1 MSVGH
6 YENFPVGSI
15 LLPARLRPAVH
26 AIYRF
31 ARSADDL
38 ADEGDASPTER
49 LAALAGYRARL
60 DAIAQGEHCAGDPVF
75 APLAQAIARHQL
87 PLAPFYDLLSAFSQ
101 DVTTTRYATFAEL
114 VSYCRLS
121 ANPVGR
127 LMLHLFDQHDPR
139 SLAMSDG
146 ICTALQLTN
155 FLQDIALDWQKGR
168 VYLPQ
173 DALAKYRVSEAQIAA
188 GDTSGLWS
196 VMMQQQIERARSM
209 LAAGAPLGKRL
220 PGRFGLEL
228 RLIVLGGE
236 TILRKLHRS
245 GGDVFQ
251 QRPVLTTRDWLYMGY
266 RALQGR

>member
-1 MSVGH
+1 MNKSMLVGAVLGA
-6 YENFPVGSI
+6 VGVT
-15 LLPARLRPAVH
+15 AGGAV
-26 AIYRF
+26 ATYSLVDRGPDY
-31 ARSADDL
+31 AEVL
-38 ADEGDASPTER
+38 AVTPINETVKTPREV
-49 LAALAGYRARL
+49 
-60 DAIAQGEHCAGDPVF
+60 C
-75 APLAQAIARHQL
+75 
-87 PLAPFYDLLSAFSQ
+87 Q
-101 DVTTTRYATFAEL
+101 DVTVTRYATFGDV

-127 LMLHLFDQHDPR
+127 LMLHLFGVTDRQ
-139 SLAMSDG
+139 SMAMSDG
-146 ICTALQLTN
+146 ICTALQLVN
-155 FLQDIALDWQKGR
+155 FLQDVAVDWQKGR

-173 DALAKYRVSEAQIAA
+173 SALAQYGLTEDAIAR
-188 GDTSGLWS
+188 GDTGGLWG
-196 VMMQQQIERARSM
+196 VMMRDQVRRARQF

-266 RALQGR
+266 RALLGR